1 MSEVMVYFAFLFGK
15 NPKNK
20 YEKTMKNIIYIRIH
34 TIKKTILYYINNTKL
49 NSLKK
54 N

>member
-34 TIKKTILYYINNTKL
+34 IIKKQFFTILITL
-49 NSLKK
+49 N
-54 N
+54 